1 MDTWVWIV
9 IAIVVIAVVV
19 VLAVMLGRRRN
30 ESRLNQRLEK
40 AEELRTRGQEED
52 LHAKDQAAEAARQ
65 QADAQRA
72 RMEAERLEREAQE
85 RAAEADRARQ
95 AAPSHTFRMPPG
107 SILGTTTRAP
117 ARPTTRSVAPR
128 AGRGMAL
135 PGSVT
140 IPASAAETGWRA
152 SPCAAAGAGGD
163 RLLHDC
169 NGTRPRGGYWWVWS
183 TSAEPSR
190 SS

>member
-19 VLAVMLGRRRN
+19 ALAVMLGRRRN

-52 LHAKDQAAEAARQ
+52 LHAMDQAAEAARQ

-72 RMEAERLEREAQE
+72 RMEAERLEGEAQK

-95 AAPSHTFRMPPG
+95 AAQSHLQDASRLDPG
-107 SILGTTTRAP
+107 DHNPGARQADDAVGRPEGGSRDGATRVGDDP
-117 ARPTTRSVAPR
+117 DRRR
-128 AGRGMAL
+128 
-135 PGSVT
+135 
-140 IPASAAETGWRA
+140 
-152 SPCAAAGAGGD
+152 GD
-163 RLLHDC
+163 RLE
-169 NGTRPRGGYWWVWS
+169 T
-183 TSAEPSR
+183 
-190 SS
+190 